1 MFTIEHGFDA
11 TTITLVDE
19 GKAPLGDDVVIH
31 AFDDTVTV
39 EQFDLESEKL
49 NKISISLTQLDDLVA
64 ALDLPEGSY
73 RRDLTRSKP

>member
-64 ALDLPEGSY
+64 ALDLPEG
-73 RRDLTRSKP
+73 

>member
-19 GKAPLGDDVVIH
+19 GETPLGDDVVIH

-39 EQFDLESEKL
+39 EQYDLDSEKL
-49 NKISISLTQLDDLVA
+49 NKISITLTQLDDLIA
-64 ALDLPEGSY
+64 ALDLPEGTY